1 MSADAAPAPRL
12 WLGLDL
18 GATNAKAALVSDAG
32 VVLTTHALPLS
43 NDDRSPAAVVEML
56 LICSQACLQAQQ
68 PPVPF
73 IAISAVGVG
82 CPGKCNPNGT
92 VEGIA
97 NFPWPPN
104 TPLAQLI
111 EARTG
116 RPVFLTN
123 DAAAVVAAENWVG
136 IGKRV
141 KNFAVLTLGSGVGC
155 GIFNDGVLL
164 QGCSGTIEG
173 GHMIVQADGGRPCGC
188 GSWGCLEAYVS
199 ANSVARRAT
208 EALDEEDA
216 ANPARDGEVA
226 GVDGSG
232 GGGGGGVPLPRSSLH
247 QLRQAQRAVTAKG
260 VFAAAAAGDTLA
272 LSVVDRVARV
282 LAVGCI
288 NLSRV
293 RACVRAC
300 VRTCVRALY
309 PFPQASPRIRQSQ
322 SLPPTTACP
331 CHHANHNYASPPTRA
346 LAPHRAG
353 QTVDPETI
361 AFTGGMAAAGDFLLD
376 KVRAAMKVQ
385 SWTCLPTPLTLQ
397 LCEAGPNA
405 GLIGAV
411 AMARIR
417 HQPQRLSASSEGAV
431 GGGAVAGL

>member
-1 MSADAAPAPRL
+1 MSADAAAPRL

-18 GATNAKAALVSDAG
+18 GATNAKVALVSDAG
-32 VVLTTHALPLS
+32 VVLTTHALQLS
-43 NDDRSPAAVVEML
+43 SDDRSPAAVVDML
-56 LICSQACLQAQQ
+56 LTCCQACLQAHK

-73 IAISAVGVG
+73 SAISAIGVG

-111 EARTG
+111 GARTG

-188 GSWGCLEAYVS
+188 GSRGCLEAYVS
-199 ANSVARRAT
+199 ANSVAKLAT

-216 ANPARDGEVA
+216 ANPARGEEGEVA
-226 GVDGSG
+226 GGGDGG
-232 GGGGGGVPLPRSSLH
+232 EGGVALPRSSLH
-247 QLRQAQRAVTAKG
+247 VLRRSKQQGAVTAKS
-260 VFAAAAAGDTLA
+260 VFAAAAGGDALA

-293 RACVRAC
+293 RASFSCSRAC
-300 VRTCVRALY
+300 VGTWV
-309 PFPQASPRIRQSQ
+309 
-322 SLPPTTACP
+322 
-331 CHHANHNYASPPTRA
+331 
-346 LAPHRAG
+346 
-353 QTVDPETI
+353 
-361 AFTGGMAAAGDFLLD
+361 
-376 KVRAAMKVQ
+376 
-385 SWTCLPTPLTLQ
+385 
-397 LCEAGPNA
+397 
-405 GLIGAV
+405 
-411 AMARIR
+411 
-417 HQPQRLSASSEGAV
+417 
-431 GGGAVAGL
+431 